1 MSLPRMK
8 GKLLSDQVE
17 VVSLEKENGTL
28 LLKIEGS
35 SGNTAK
41 FKVKAPLEKGV
52 YNLNDRGL
60 LLLVLPDAQQNI
72 DEVKKIITGAL
83 KI

>member
-1 MSLPRMK
+1 MVLPTMK

-28 LLKIEGS
+28 LIKLEGS

-41 FKVKAPLEKGV
+41 FKVKAPIDKGV

-60 LLLVLPDAQQNI
+60 LMLVLPDVQQNI
-72 DEVKKIITGAL
+72 EEVKKIITDAL